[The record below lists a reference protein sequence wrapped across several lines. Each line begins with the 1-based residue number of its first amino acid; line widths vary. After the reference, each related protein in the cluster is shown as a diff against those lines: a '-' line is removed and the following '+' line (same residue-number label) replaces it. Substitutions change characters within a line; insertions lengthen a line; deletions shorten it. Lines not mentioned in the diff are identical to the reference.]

1 MLHTGWISV
10 LWERVFG
17 GCFWGS
23 LYLWPPEPYLVTYC
37 PFKCVFFLFCP
48 YPQLQDCNF
57 LPWYLNHILSFPFC
71 HSGKYSALGHELLGG
86 FIIPKLLTLGSI
98 FPPAPAKAANAAYI
112 LLFEITIW
120 ANTTRYRHYF
130 CWVFG

>member
-1 MLHTGWISV
+1 MNFCPLRKSVWWMFLRFFISV
-10 LWERVFG
+10 TTRALFG
-17 GCFWGS
+17 HLLSLQVCF
-23 LYLWPPEPYLVTYC
+23 V
-37 PFKCVFFLFCP
+37 LFCP